1 MSQDIMAHL
10 VASFPNWEGS
20 LDVGKGLID
29 GGASFIEIQFPFS
42 DPTADEPHI
51 QMACDRAIDSG
62 FAIEAGFNL
71 VEALRN
77 YSEVPIAVM
86 SYANLIYQNGVN
98 NFVKSCKASGA
109 NAIIAP
115 DLPPDYD
122 EGLYE
127 EGVQNEIKIIPV
139 IVPST
144 PIRRLKMLMQKSNTD
159 LIYTGL
165 RKGVTGNYTEIGK
178 ENTLFLQSIVDL
190 GGKPLAGFGIRNHN
204 QVRALSPYVKYIVV
218 GTLFVQKLC
227 EYPEF
232 EPQEIMR
239 KTISSLLIPKRLE
252 N

>member
-1 MSQDIMAHL
+1 M
-10 VASFPNWEGS
+10 
-20 LDVGKGLID
+20 
-29 GGASFIEIQFPFS
+29 
-42 DPTADEPHI
+42 
-51 QMACDRAIDSG
+51 
-62 FAIEAGFNL
+62 
-71 VEALRN
+71 
-77 YSEVPIAVM
+77 
-86 SYANLIYQNGVN
+86 
-98 NFVKSCKASGA
+98 
-109 NAIIAP
+109 
-115 DLPPDYD
+115 
-122 EGLYE
+122 
-127 EGVQNEIKIIPV
+127 
-139 IVPST
+139 PST

-190 GGKPLAGFGIRNHN
+190 GGKPLAGFGIRNYN